1 MQNTGRNPEGA
12 APNQTIHTFHTPF
25 TRVSHESYVC
35 TPSSPH
41 HLITTPSRGTL
52 QDVPHLAR
60 PSTHEDLDLSHAFVS
75 LNFVTEEGTRA
86 RSASELE
93 YTFEGPITPVKV
105 ISNTLHGLH

>member
-1 MQNTGRNPEGA
+1 M
-12 APNQTIHTFHTPF
+12 
-25 TRVSHESYVC
+25 RVPGIYIAELRRTEKYRHPLDQQVMTSSSNL
-35 TPSSPH
+35 TSSPH
-41 HLITTPSRGTL
+41 HLLTTLSRGTL

-60 PSTHEDLDLSHAFVS
+60 PSTHEDHDLSHAFVS

-105 ISNTLHGLH
+105 SELGPISGPI